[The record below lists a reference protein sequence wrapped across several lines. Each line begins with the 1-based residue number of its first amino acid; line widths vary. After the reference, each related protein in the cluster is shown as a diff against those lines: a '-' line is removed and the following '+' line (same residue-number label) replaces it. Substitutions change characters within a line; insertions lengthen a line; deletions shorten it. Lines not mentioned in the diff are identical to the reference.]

1 MNSIFLL
8 TRLQVMQSLGG
19 LRATIEKRTGP
30 QGAITGVMLIGAALV
45 GFLGW
50 GGFKAYE
57 LLGSSPALSA
67 TVYNLLFT
75 VVGALT
81 FVFSLPMVLSSFFGS
96 SDINDLLSL
105 PVSELSISLS
115 KALGALAASY
125 LWTLLLVA
133 GPLAGWGIA
142 SGAGLHYWVMYL
154 LALVFTPFMPTA
166 YAGTL
171 AIIVASLF
179 KRLRRRDTITT
190 MTTVISLVLSVG
202 LYFVSRTFSAGKGI
216 DEALGGLSQTMGSV
230 VMAFPAYGF
239 AVYGLQHPD
248 PLSCLFFVLVS
259 MGAFAVFVLVARMLY
274 MRIAMSL
281 TSSGGHAAAFEGY
294 QGQSSTAFS
303 ALARVEV
310 YKLVRNS
317 SVVLNFIVYPLV
329 IIPIMIGMSVM
340 GGNFNGIGE
349 GVSKVPNLNSW
360 LSGLA
365 MPIVMF
371 FALISVTSNRSASTA
386 FSRDGS
392 NWIHVK
398 YIPVP
403 LATQIRAKILP
414 GFVVSAIIDTIVIV
428 AASVALMVLMGMS
441 PIVGISAWAIS
452 MACVWFF
459 TCLGVWY
466 DAKNPNV
473 DWGNDGEVNVK
484 NLKTTGLELVM
495 IVIAILFSLPLVLT
509 SPLVGL
515 DPLVFGPVI
524 AVVCAVATLVACR
537 VLLAATER
545 SVQMME

>member
-30 QGAITGVMLIGAALV
+30 QGAMAGVMLIGAALV

-50 GGFKAYE
+50 GGFKVYE

-259 MGAFAVFVLVARMLY
+259 VGAFAVFVLVARMLY

-294 QGQSSTAFS
+294 QGQSSSAFS

-317 SVVLNFIVYPLV
+317 SVVLNFIIYPLI
-329 IIPIMIGMSVM
+329 IIPVMIGMSVM
-340 GGNFNGIGE
+340 GGNFNGIVE
-349 GVSKVPNLNSW
+349 GVSKVPDLNSW

-365 MPIVMF
+365 MPIITF
-371 FALISVTSNRSASTA
+371 CALISVTSNRSASTA

-414 GFVVSAIIDTIVIV
+414 GFVVSAIIDTLVIV

-452 MACVWFF
+452 MACVWLF

-515 DPLVFGPVI
+515 DPMVFGPVI